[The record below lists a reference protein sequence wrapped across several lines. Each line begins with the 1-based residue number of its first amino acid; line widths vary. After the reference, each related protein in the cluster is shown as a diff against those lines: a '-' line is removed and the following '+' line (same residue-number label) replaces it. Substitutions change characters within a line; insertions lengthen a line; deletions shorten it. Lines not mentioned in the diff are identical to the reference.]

1 MIIMQGVIRIYVP
14 TPRVSQPAPLKKNL
28 DPRFGQTTKCG
39 KCGTF
44 GRIEKTKEVLIE
56 VAFSFPYGFFFSV
69 MAPLNFIHFNYF
81 SSSTSLLLIKDFE
94 RIFNIRE
101 VWFHQDFLLF
111 NNFGRNSDTLLKLR
125 NMKDIVYG

>member
-1 MIIMQGVIRIYVP
+1 M
-14 TPRVSQPAPLKKNL
+14 
-28 DPRFGQTTKCG
+28 TKCE

-44 GRIEKTKEVLIE
+44 CRIEKTREVSIE
-56 VAFSFPYGFFFSV
+56 VAFSFPCGFFFSV
-69 MAPLNFIHFNYF
+69 TAPLNFIHFNYF

-111 NNFGRNSDTLLKLR
+111 DNFGRNFDALLKLR
-125 NMKDIVYG
+125 NMKDVMYGG